1 MLAGHDDA
9 ATQAGASEPHATE
22 RMEASLNEAQ
32 PPPAS
37 CGPRPLGESVAAQSA
52 SAGAAEVEVEVV
64 PSEEDEPTD
73 GVEVVE
79 DCDYEQIVLVGCEQ
93 LVLQKSALNATGYL
107 CVVQSERDGRY
118 RVESASHAGI
128 SFPTARAAA
137 VAYARIIA
145 AEDESEPELDED
157 EIARSVQ
164 AAEEEVARGDD
175 GCARA
180 REMVR
185 QPVEAAEITDADE
198 EEQVQEAC
206 TEAEGLTAA
215 EAVRQAGAEGLTL
228 ELSATS
234 SSGYRGVQV
243 APSDHFVAIIRR
255 DGRRVHLGTFGTAEE
270 AALMVARDAREHP
283 VEVEETLT
291 AA

>member
-9 ATQAGASEPHATE
+9 ATQARASEPDATE
-22 RMEASLNEAQ
+22 RIEASLNEVQ

-37 CGPRPLGESVAAQSA
+37 CGPRPLGESVAAESEP
-52 SAGAAEVEVEVV
+52 AGAMEVEVEVV

-79 DCDYEQIVLVGCEQ
+79 DSEYEQIVRVGCDQ

-107 CVVQSERDGRY
+107 CVVRSERDGLY
-118 RVESASHAGI
+118 RVESASYAGI

-157 EIARSVQ
+157 EIARIVQ

-185 QPVEAAEITDADE
+185 QPDTRRSHSASLSSERAYDVMMQHIASDHRFTVGSLLLRSEVCSTTSA
-198 EEQVQEAC
+198 
-206 TEAEGLTAA
+206 
-215 EAVRQAGAEGLTL
+215 
-228 ELSATS
+228 ELSRPLA
-234 SSGYRGVQV
+234 
-243 APSDHFVAIIRR
+243 
-255 DGRRVHLGTFGTAEE
+255 
-270 AALMVARDAREHP
+270 
-283 VEVEETLT
+283 
-291 AA
+291 

>member
-9 ATQAGASEPHATE
+9 ATQALAIEPDSTE
-22 RMEASLNEAQ
+22 RMEASLYEVP

-37 CGPRPLGESVAAQSA
+37 CGPRPLGESVAAESEP
-52 SAGAAEVEVEVV
+52 AGAMEVEVEVV

-79 DCDYEQIVLVGCEQ
+79 DCEHEQIVMVGCEQ

-107 CVVQSERDGRY
+107 CVVRSERDGLY
-118 RVESASHAGI
+118 RVESASYAGI

-157 EIARSVQ
+157 EIARIVQ

-185 QPVEAAEITDADE
+185 QPVDPLPSLACAAPLLRLNVARANNARRHAAHGHL
-198 EEQVQEAC
+198 V
-206 TEAEGLTAA
+206 GLCDH
-215 EAVRQAGAEGLTL
+215 RGARSWRGR
-228 ELSATS
+228 
-234 SSGYRGVQV
+234 GHKRDRGVV
-243 APSDHFVAIIRR
+243 
-255 DGRRVHLGTFGTAEE
+255 GRRMRQSRAEDAAHL
-270 AALMVARDAREHP
+270 VANVLD
-283 VEVEETLT
+283 VSL
-291 AA
+291 